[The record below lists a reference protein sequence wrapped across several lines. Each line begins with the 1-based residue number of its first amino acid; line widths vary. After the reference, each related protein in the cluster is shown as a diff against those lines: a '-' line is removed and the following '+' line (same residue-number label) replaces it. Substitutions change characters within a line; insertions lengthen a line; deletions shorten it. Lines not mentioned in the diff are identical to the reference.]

1 MTIEELKVV
10 ISAKTEKLQEGINK
24 ATNRLKDF
32 KKSSNDTSSAMGGS
46 VKEMQKKLES
56 LNSSF
61 EKTQEKILGIK
72 EELGRLDAARDEI
85 IDSYKDFPAFS
96 GMTKDES
103 LEQMLKSDSSFQKL
117 SEEIDRL
124 QTRMQPLID
133 KNNQTKKEMGELG
146 EAINNAGKRAEN
158 AGNKFNEAGEKV
170 RRLGI
175 RSRLAGKHIFEAGN
189 KVTRL
194 AHVIDMSLKR
204 VLRRIFIYAVMYKA
218 IRGMIDYLNAAL
230 KTNKEF
236 VRSLNVIRTNLRVA
250 FQPIYEFVLPA
261 LNALMRGMAT
271 VTTYI
276 ASAVSALFGKT
287 YKQSHNAA
295 KGLEKTKKNMAGVG
309 GAAKKAGKEIK
320 GALAPFDELNTLN
333 LDKGSDDSGGGGGA
347 GDFEMLPM
355 DQIDTSGLDEFKEKL
370 ATIFEPF
377 KKAWEN
383 EGQATIDAIK
393 YAFGEI
399 KELIKAIGRSWVEVW
414 TNGTG
419 QAILETTLRI
429 LQNIFNTIG
438 DMAQSFTKAW
448 EEAGLG
454 TSIMQHIHNII
465 QHILTLAERLTGAFR
480 EVWGEVGDKLAKI
493 FLETLNNI
501 LATLDHLGEKLV
513 WVWDNGGEHL
523 FKGFVRLGAKIAELV
538 MFILNEFVLPF
549 VNWFIDL
556 MAPAV
561 AKLCDWTGNLLDKF
575 VELIDWLMG
584 DGYPVLETIVTVL
597 GSLAIAFG
605 VVKAAIAAKTVVL
618 NIYKTAMSA
627 AFIMGESFKGGLVAF
642 LGPAGIAVVAIG
654 GVIAASTLM
663 YKHFS
668 KEVIPE
674 VQLFG
679 KETSEATKKAV
690 GGFLDLNDQA
700 TVALNQLS
708 WSGQTV
714 TKEIADNI
722 SGNFLQMTQQVQ
734 SGLDKHHK
742 ESLSKMQNF
751 VDGSTNLSKEEQE
764 EILRNMQEGY
774 EVKKREVAESE
785 ARIKEILNTAS
796 QEKRELTRR
805 EQEKINSIQRE
816 MVETGV
822 QVLSESEVESKAI
835 MERMKAQAGEISA
848 KQAVE
853 VVQNSLEQKDK
864 AIQAAEE
871 QYNDVIKEIIRQR
884 DEAGTLSEEQADKLI
899 QEATRQR
906 EEAISKA
913 TDMHNKVVEQ
923 AKSQAGEHVNQVNWE
938 TGEVKT
944 KWQVM
949 KEDVIKKAKDIRDGV
964 KDKWNEMWQSIKDM
978 KNALVDAMMSPFKI
992 ADKQIHGVIGDAR
1005 NWGRNLIQNFIDGI
1019 NAMIGKVKNAVT
1031 KVADTVADRLGFHS
1045 PAKKGPGKDADKW
1058 MPNLMDMMAEGIENN
1073 VYKIEGSVDMTAR
1086 TLQGMKSTNNVDSIA
1101 SALAGAIGANN
1112 NNGGDMT
1119 VVVKIGE
1126 DTITEKVISNINRQS
1141 RISGKTV
1148 IQV

>member
-261 LNALMRGMAT
+261 LNALMRGIAT

-276 ASAVSALFGKT
+276 ASAISALFGKT
-287 YKQSHNAA
+287 YKQSYNAA

-333 LDKGSDDSGGGGGA
+333 LDKDSDDSGGGGGA

-438 DMAQSFTKAW
+438 DIAQSFTKAW
-448 EEAGLG
+448 TEAGLG

-465 QHILTLAERLTGAFR
+465 LHILTLAERLTGAFR

-523 FKGFVRLGAKIAELV
+523 FKGFMKLGAKIAELV

-561 AKLCDWTGNLLDKF
+561 AKLCDWIGNLLDKF

-584 DGYPVLETIVTVL
+584 DGYPALEAIVTIL

-605 VVKAAIAAKTVVL
+605 VVKAAIVAKTVVL

-627 AFIMGESFKGGLVAF
+627 AFIMGESFKGGLAAF
-642 LGPAGIAVVAIG
+642 LGPAGIAVAAITSVITV
-654 GVIAASTLM
+654 GVLL
-663 YKHFS
+663 YKHWDEIS
-668 KEVIPE
+668 AWLKKTWESIKEAAVKTWGAI
-674 VQLFG
+674 
-679 KETSEATKKAV
+679 KEFFIKTWDAIKEKTSEIWNAIKEFLKDIWDGIKKAAQTTWDGIKKV
-690 GGFLDLNDQA
+690 IL
-700 TVALNQLS
+700 TPIKVA
-708 WSGQTV
+708 QT
-714 TKEIADNI
+714 
-722 SGNFLQMTQQVQ
+722 
-734 SGLDKHHK
+734 
-742 ESLSKMQNF
+742 
-751 VDGSTNLSKEEQE
+751 
-764 EILRNMQEGY
+764 
-774 EVKKREVAESE
+774 
-785 ARIKEILNTAS
+785 
-796 QEKRELTRR
+796 ELTRIWNAI
-805 EQEKINSIQRE
+805 KIFIL
-816 MVETGV
+816 G
-822 QVLSESEVESKAI
+822 
-835 MERMKAQAGEISA
+835 
-848 KQAVE
+848 
-853 VVQNSLEQKDK
+853 
-864 AIQAAEE
+864 
-871 QYNDVIKEIIRQR
+871 
-884 DEAGTLSEEQADKLI
+884 
-899 QEATRQR
+899 
-906 EEAISKA
+906 
-913 TDMHNKVVEQ
+913 
-923 AKSQAGEHVNQVNWE
+923 
-938 TGEVKT
+938 
-944 KWQVM
+944 
-949 KEDVIKKAKDIRDGV
+949 
-964 KDKWNEMWQSIKDM
+964 KWNEIKQGILSM

>member
-295 KGLEKTKKNMAGVG
+295 KGLEQTKKNMAGVG

-320 GALAPFDELNTLN
+320 GALAPFDEINPLD
-333 LDKGSDDSGGGGGA
+333 LDKGKDDDSGGGGA
-347 GDFEMLPM
+347 GEFEMLPM
-355 DQIDTSGLDEFKEKL
+355 AQIDTSGLDEFKEKL

-383 EGQATIDAIK
+383 EGQATIDSIK

-438 DMAQSFTKAW
+438 DIAQSFTKAW

-561 AKLCDWTGNLLDKF
+561 AKLCDWIGNLLDKF

-597 GSLAIAFG
+597 GMMALTFEVVKKAAGLFGITMGGLTSPIGLVTLAIGAVIGIGILLYEHWDEIAPWIKETWESIKESAEKIWGSIKEFFIKTWSVIKEKTETVWNG
-605 VVKAAIAAKTVVL
+605 IKEFLETLWNGIETIARTTWDGIKTVILTPIKAA
-618 NIYKTAMSA
+618 
-627 AFIMGESFKGGLVAF
+627 
-642 LGPAGIAVVAIG
+642 
-654 GVIAASTLM
+654 
-663 YKHFS
+663 
-668 KEVIPE
+668 
-674 VQLFG
+674 
-679 KETSEATKKAV
+679 
-690 GGFLDLNDQA
+690 
-700 TVALNQLS
+700 
-708 WSGQTV
+708 QT
-714 TKEIADNI
+714 
-722 SGNFLQMTQQVQ
+722 
-734 SGLDKHHK
+734 
-742 ESLSKMQNF
+742 
-751 VDGSTNLSKEEQE
+751 
-764 EILRNMQEGY
+764 
-774 EVKKREVAESE
+774 
-785 ARIKEILNTAS
+785 
-796 QEKRELTRR
+796 ELTRIWNAI
-805 EQEKINSIQRE
+805 KIFIL
-816 MVETGV
+816 G
-822 QVLSESEVESKAI
+822 
-835 MERMKAQAGEISA
+835 
-848 KQAVE
+848 
-853 VVQNSLEQKDK
+853 
-864 AIQAAEE
+864 
-871 QYNDVIKEIIRQR
+871 
-884 DEAGTLSEEQADKLI
+884 
-899 QEATRQR
+899 
-906 EEAISKA
+906 
-913 TDMHNKVVEQ
+913 
-923 AKSQAGEHVNQVNWE
+923 
-938 TGEVKT
+938 
-944 KWQVM
+944 
-949 KEDVIKKAKDIRDGV
+949 
-964 KDKWNEMWQSIKDM
+964 KWNEIKQGILSM
-978 KNALVDAMMSPFKI
+978 KNALVDAIMSPFKI

-1019 NAMIGKVKNAVT
+1019 NAMIGKVKDAVT
-1031 KVADTVADRLGFHS
+1031 KVADTVADHLGFHS

-1058 MPNLMDMMAEGIENN
+1058 MPNLMDMMADGIEDN
-1073 VYKIEGSVDMTAR
+1073 VYKVEGSVNMTAR
-1086 TLQGMKSTNNVDSIA
+1086 TLQGVESPDNSIA
-1101 SALAGAIGANN
+1101 NAVGNAVLGAMQMSSNQSN
-1112 NNGGDMT
+1112 QEQGDIILQIDGIT
-1119 VVVKIGE
+1119 VGRVLGPILDNERGRTG
-1126 DTITEKVISNINRQS
+1126 DP
-1141 RISGKTV
+1141 V
-1148 IQV
+1148 IQPI

>member
-261 LNALMRGMAT
+261 LNALMRGIAT

-276 ASAVSALFGKT
+276 ASAISALFGKT
-287 YKQSHNAA
+287 YKQSYNAA

-333 LDKGSDDSGGGGGA
+333 LDKDSDDSGGGGGA

-438 DMAQSFTKAW
+438 DIAQSFTKAW
-448 EEAGLG
+448 TEAGLG

-465 QHILTLAERLTGAFR
+465 LHILTLAERLTGAFR

-523 FKGFVRLGAKIAELV
+523 FKGFMKLGAKIAELV

-561 AKLCDWTGNLLDKF
+561 AKLCDWIGNLLDKF

-584 DGYPVLETIVTVL
+584 DGYPALETIVTVL
-597 GSLAIAFG
+597 GMMALTFEVVKKAAGLFGITMGGLTSPIGLVTLAIGAVIG
-605 VVKAAIAAKTVVL
+605 IGILLYEHWDEIAPWIKETWESIKESAEKIWGSIKEFLETLWNGIKTIAQTIWDGIKTVILTPV
-618 NIYKTAMSA
+618 K
-627 AFIMGESFKGGLVAF
+627 VA
-642 LGPAGIAVVAIG
+642 
-654 GVIAASTLM
+654 
-663 YKHFS
+663 
-668 KEVIPE
+668 
-674 VQLFG
+674 
-679 KETSEATKKAV
+679 
-690 GGFLDLNDQA
+690 
-700 TVALNQLS
+700 
-708 WSGQTV
+708 QT
-714 TKEIADNI
+714 
-722 SGNFLQMTQQVQ
+722 
-734 SGLDKHHK
+734 
-742 ESLSKMQNF
+742 
-751 VDGSTNLSKEEQE
+751 
-764 EILRNMQEGY
+764 
-774 EVKKREVAESE
+774 
-785 ARIKEILNTAS
+785 
-796 QEKRELTRR
+796 ELTR
-805 EQEKINSIQRE
+805 IWN
-816 MVETGV
+816 
-822 QVLSESEVESKAI
+822 AI
-835 MERMKAQAGEISA
+835 
-848 KQAVE
+848 
-853 VVQNSLEQKDK
+853 
-864 AIQAAEE
+864 
-871 QYNDVIKEIIRQR
+871 
-884 DEAGTLSEEQADKLI
+884 
-899 QEATRQR
+899 
-906 EEAISKA
+906 
-913 TDMHNKVVEQ
+913 
-923 AKSQAGEHVNQVNWE
+923 
-938 TGEVKT
+938 KT
-944 KWQVM
+944 F
-949 KEDVIKKAKDIRDGV
+949 ILG
-964 KDKWNEMWQSIKDM
+964 KWNEIKQGILSM
-978 KNALVDAMMSPFKI
+978 KNALVDAIMSPFKI

-1019 NAMIGKVKNAVT
+1019 NAMIGKVKDAVT
-1031 KVADTVADRLGFHS
+1031 KVATTVSDHLGFHS
-1045 PAKKGPGKDADKW
+1045 PAKKGPGADADKW
-1058 MPNLMDMMAEGIENN
+1058 MPNLMNMMADGIEDN
-1073 VYKIEGSVDMTAR
+1073 VYKVEGSINMTAK

-1101 SALAGAIGANN
+1101 SALAGAIGTNN